1 MNDITLTGTGADN
14 KEFQIAVEADEAGMV
29 SLENVSHKKLAEDA
43 LKMLPETKS
52 ILVLAMEIFPE
63 VLTQTRPERT
73 TGQVSMNDMYTTHL
87 AYING
92 RLTKA
97 VYDIARACRSH
108 GMKALPMHAIGCP
121 TDIRFLQAALSY
133 KSAAAAAELGY
144 IGRNGLLLTH
154 DFGPRVRLSCCLT
167 EAQFK
172 PVEKKAVTNMCTN
185 CNICIKGCP
194 AGALKM
200 PEDGESY
207 SINRF
212 ACSSFRYAA
221 GGCAECMRLCPAAQ

>member
-1 MNDITLTGTGADN
+1 MNDITLTSIGADN
-14 KEFQIAVEADEAGMV
+14 MEFQIKVEANAAGMV
-29 SLENVSHKKLAEDA
+29 PLEKVSYNKLVEDA
-43 LKMLPETKS
+43 LKLLPETKS
-52 ILVLAMEIFPE
+52 IVVLAMEIFPE

-87 AYING
+87 AYINS

-97 VYDIARACRSH
+97 AYDVAHACRSH
-108 GMKALPMHAIGCP
+108 GMKALPLHAIGCP
-121 TDIRFLQAALSY
+121 TDTRFLQAAFSY
-133 KSAAAAAELGY
+133 KSAAAATELGY

-154 DFGPRVRLSCCLT
+154 DFGPRVRLSVCLT

-172 PVEKKAVTNMCTN
+172 PVEEKAVTNMCTN

-212 ACSSFRYAA
+212 ACASFRYAA